1 MEQQFPIAL
10 QALLYVGSVAIIVLA
25 AVRIVLMYQFRSQV
39 ERVVRAVEELK
50 AEVNPLARE
59 MRVMVEGFRELSAGV
74 QEQWS
79 EVERIVDTAR
89 SWSERANHLV
99 QEVGSMVESPLLA
112 ASRNVRTLRNG
123 FGAFVRALFDRHQN
137 DGQQKAR
144 AS

>member
-1 MEQQFPIAL
+1 MEQQLPMAVQSFLYAGSIAIL
-10 QALLYVGSVAIIVLA
+10 VLPAILIVL
-25 AVRIVLMYQFRSQV
+25 LLQLRSQA
-39 ERVVRAVEELK
+39 ERVVRAIEELK
-50 AEVNPLARE
+50 AEVSPLARE
-59 MRVMVEGFRELSAGV
+59 TRVMVEGLRELSGRV
-74 QEQWS
+74 QGQWA

-99 QEVGSMVESPLLA
+99 QEVGSMVEPPLLA

-123 FGAFVRALFDRHQN
+123 FGAFVRALFERHQD